1 VTAEPGRLP
10 PELVAAMHRLDEL
23 IEVFGQHPDQSVQD
37 AFFET
42 LRAVDV
48 VHRSGLQRL
57 DALLAERSLR
67 DEAGKDPQVA
77 LLFDLYAAQEEHLD
91 ERSRAEAA
99 VAAIRP
105 YVESHGGRLEV
116 VSAEDGVISI
126 RLLGACES
134 CSGSTATLRAL
145 VEEALRAE
153 LPEFVRM
160 DVAPPAHAPAPK
172 AAPVLIPV
180 SSLTQTG
187 QANRSHGGCGGGCG
201 SGRHACSSCG

>member
-10 PELVAAMHRLDEL
+10 PELVAAMQRLDEL
-23 IEVFGQHPDQSVQD
+23 IEVLGQHPDQSVQA

-48 VHRSGLQRL
+48 VHRGGLQRL

-67 DEAGKDPQVA
+67 DEAGNDPQIA
-77 LLFDLYAAQEEHLD
+77 LLFDLYAAQEEDLD
-91 ERSRAEAA
+91 ERARAEAA

-134 CSGSTATLRAL
+134 CSGSTATLRGL

-160 DVAPPAHAPAPK
+160 DVAAPAHVPAPK

-180 SSLTQTG
+180 SSLSRTR
-187 QANRSHGGCGGGCG
+187 QADPSQAGCGGGCG
-201 SGRHACSSCG
+201 SGGHACSSCG

>member
-10 PELVAAMHRLDEL
+10 PELVAAMQRLDEL
-23 IEVFGQHPDQSVQD
+23 IEVFGQHSDDNVQD
-37 AFFET
+37 AFFEA
-42 LRAVDV
+42 LRAIDV
-48 VHRSGLQRL
+48 VHRGGLQRL

-67 DEAGKDPQVA
+67 DEAGNDAQIA
-77 LLFDLYAAQEEHLD
+77 LLFDLYATQEEDLD
-91 ERSRAEAA
+91 ERARAEAA
-99 VAAIRP
+99 VAVIRP

-134 CSGSTATLRAL
+134 CSGSTATLRGL

-160 DVAPPAHAPAPK
+160 DVAPPAHAPRPK

-180 SSLTQTG
+180 SSLSRP
-187 QANRSHGGCGGGCG
+187 QANGSHGGCGGGCG
-201 SGRHACSSCG
+201 SAGHACSSCG